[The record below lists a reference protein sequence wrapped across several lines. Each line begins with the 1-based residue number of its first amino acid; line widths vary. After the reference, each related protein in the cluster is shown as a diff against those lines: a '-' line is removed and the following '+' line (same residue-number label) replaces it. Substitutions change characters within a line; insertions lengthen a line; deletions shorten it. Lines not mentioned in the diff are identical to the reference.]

1 MLRFSCL
8 YFALIMPFLIKLISD
23 SCGLPY
29 SYSIFGKTLN
39 YYMFIYSIIKKLQK
53 DSKSYQYLCMLMT
66 PMSPQKFPSLK
77 LLKSWWETQ
86 VNIALAKWDFDE
98 GFFEEI
104 DLTSK

>member
-1 MLRFSCL
+1 
-8 YFALIMPFLIKLISD
+8 
-23 SCGLPY
+23 
-29 SYSIFGKTLN
+29 
-39 YYMFIYSIIKKLQK
+39 MFIYSIIKKLQK